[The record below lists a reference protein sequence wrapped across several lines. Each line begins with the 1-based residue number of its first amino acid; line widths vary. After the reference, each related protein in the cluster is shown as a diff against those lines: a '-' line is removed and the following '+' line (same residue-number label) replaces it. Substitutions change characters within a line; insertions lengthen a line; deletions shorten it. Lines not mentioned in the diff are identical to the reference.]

1 MSNPK
6 VSYDTFYEFVQSKS
20 DLEWCTQNLKIA
32 PDCSELVAGI
42 KAGLKG
48 TIMAISDGSFKDT
61 YGTAAWTI
69 GVTDGDQYISGQV
82 ICPGDG
88 TDHSSYRSE
97 LTGIYVILAITNQLC
112 EYYDIQE
119 GAIEIGCDGL
129 SALQTS
135 FDYGPHLSYDIS
147 NYDLIGAI
155 YHMRKMSKVSW
166 TYRHVKGHQDK
177 TSSDLDEWATQN
189 VRMDTLAKQH
199 LSSARRAPRHYNIA
213 GEPWQLWVEGKKITS
228 RIQERIYSAVH
239 RPESEAYWGRKE
251 GSTENIPLVDWPNI
265 GYAMKKVPRARRFF
279 ITKHISGMCG
289 VGKFMKRWREWEDDL
304 CPRCGVQEDAP
315 HVWLCKGLGAEERW
329 NKALEDLATLMHQ
342 METDPTLIHIILVYL
357 RGWWSNEA
365 VFYQPPRQFQELLQ
379 DQQKVGWRRFFEG
392 WLVCSWAE
400 KQQRYYTLLRSGKTG
415 RRWAG
420 AIVVKLWN
428 IAWDMWEH
436 RNGILHERENLV
448 VRAMQHHLN
457 AKVTRVYL
465 NLSSRLLR
473 YTDRHLVYLSLQD
486 LLRKDN
492 NYKATWLSV
501 AEPSLREERAATWHR
516 GTQHGRM
523 MQGMRRGLFSW
534 LKR

>member
-20 DLEWCTQNLKIA
+20 DLKWCTQNLKIA

-69 GVTDGDQYISGQV
+69 GVTDEDQYISGKV

-97 LTGIYVILAITNQLC
+97 LTGLYVILTITNQLC

-135 FDYGPHLSYDIS
+135 FDYGPHLSSDIS

-315 HVWLCKGLGAEERW
+315 HVWLCKGLG
-329 NKALEDLATLMHQ
+329 DG
-342 METDPTLIHIILVYL
+342 I
-357 RGWWSNEA
+357 
-365 VFYQPPRQFQELLQ
+365 
-379 DQQKVGWRRFFEG
+379 
-392 WLVCSWAE
+392 
-400 KQQRYYTLLRSGKTG
+400 
-415 RRWAG
+415 
-420 AIVVKLWN
+420 KL
-428 IAWDMWEH
+428 
-436 RNGILHERENLV
+436 
-448 VRAMQHHLN
+448 
-457 AKVTRVYL
+457 
-465 NLSSRLLR
+465 
-473 YTDRHLVYLSLQD
+473 
-486 LLRKDN
+486 
-492 NYKATWLSV
+492 
-501 AEPSLREERAATWHR
+501 
-516 GTQHGRM
+516 
-523 MQGMRRGLFSW
+523 
-534 LKR
+534 